1 MALTASLCGDWAPP
15 PLHPSTLNQG
25 QGQPHRWTQSN
36 LQTEIQSNCQTSGH
50 AKTSQQDSFHKHLS
64 RSKKKKEVMAKL
76 YSHIWFIC
84 MCLDGQ
90 WVRLCADKLST
101 VSVLASLGKE
111 VKPLMPPVRWVEPQ
125 QQPQKSEEIIQIL
138 FLLLLDHIHQNNL
151 LFFFLEIKKQKLIW
165 GLEVSH

>member
-1 MALTASLCGDWAPP
+1 MTGRRP
-15 PLHPSTLNQG
+15 PLHPTTLNQG

-76 YSHIWFIC
+76 YSHIWFVC

-101 VSVLASLGKE
+101 VSVLASLIFRPRKWNHWCPRQMRWAPTTTTRVGRNHPNSIPIT
-111 VKPLMPPVRWVEPQ
+111 VRPYPPKQFV
-125 QQPQKSEEIIQIL
+125 L
-138 FLLLLDHIHQNNL
+138 FLSRN
-151 LFFFLEIKKQKLIW
+151 KKTKTYLSSW
-165 GLEVSH
+165 S